1 MIASVRNK
9 NRTESGFLSI
19 EWVVGIALLVIPSF
33 ILAISILQYP
43 PRKNLTQVTASESAR
58 AFTQAQ
64 SSSEAVASAREAA
77 KATIDNEL
85 PSNKYTDSEEHL
97 DRVVKIEIPNYCSGN
112 EVKIT
117 ITLPMPLLSNP
128 FSESEKALFNG
139 KDVSSSA
146 TERID
151 DYREIEQSDTCPE

>member
-1 MIASVRNK
+1 M
-9 NRTESGFLSI
+9 
-19 EWVVGIALLVIPSF
+19 
-33 ILAISILQYP
+33 
-43 PRKNLTQVTASESAR
+43 TQVTASESAR

>member
-1 MIASVRNK
+1 M
-9 NRTESGFLSI
+9 
-19 EWVVGIALLVIPSF
+19 
-33 ILAISILQYP
+33 
-43 PRKNLTQVTASESAR
+43 
-58 AFTQAQ
+58 
-64 SSSEAVASAREAA
+64 
-77 KATIDNEL
+77 
-85 PSNKYTDSEEHL
+85 
-97 DRVVKIEIPNYCSGN
+97 
-112 EVKIT
+112 KIT